1 MTNTGHLTRVGV
13 LGGTFDPVHVG
24 HLHIATTVR
33 DALGLDRIV
42 WVPAGRPPHKS
53 GQIISSDEDRLAMLR
68 LALAGSPDDEISLID
83 VNRAGPSY
91 TADTLEALN
100 TQFAPAKLIFLMGED
115 SLRDLPTW
123 HDPDRILRAAELAVV
138 GRPGIDADLE
148 TVAHAVPAVRG
159 RVHLIPSAE
168 VAVSSSDIRR
178 RVRSGESIHGLV
190 PQAVEDYIQVH
201 GLYAGNDVPISGEAS
216 VPPAPGSDGRGG

>member
-1 MTNTGHLTRVGV
+1 VTDSGHQTRIGV

-24 HLHIATTVR
+24 HLHIAETVR
-33 DALGLDRIV
+33 NALGLDRII
-42 WVPAGRPPHKS
+42 WVPAGRPPHKT

-68 LALAGSPDDEISLID
+68 LALADSPRDEISLVD
-83 VNRAGPSY
+83 MNRSGPSY

-100 TQFAPAKLIFLMGED
+100 VEFSPAQLIFLMGED

-123 HDPDRILRAAELAVV
+123 HEPERIIRAAELAVV
-138 GRPGIDADLE
+138 GRPGVDADLE
-148 TVAHAVPAVRG
+148 TVARAVPAVRG

-178 RVRSGESIHGLV
+178 GVRAGESIHGLV
-190 PQAVEDYIQVH
+190 PPAVEAYIRAH
-201 GLYAGNDVPISGEAS
+201 HLYSG
-216 VPPAPGSDGRGG
+216 DGEG